1 MKKVLL
7 LLLITFFCFPLSIF
21 AQNPY
26 AKGAKFTFKVHSY
39 SHFIGRTSSSESD
52 KTYYR
57 DWYVI
62 DYDPVSQISQIQTS
76 DRTAEWDNYNNT
88 PIDTFW
94 IKPYNEYAFLESKD
108 NGNTWSFFYSS
119 DGTPQ
124 TGNQAFC
131 GKSMKTY
138 YYSESQG
145 GPSSVYAPDGTKIS
159 SDNESNKKRTW
170 TELGLS
176 KVYMYSHSDKTDNI
190 STTEYD
196 MELIFASIP
205 GKKDYYDGS
214 KYQKP
219 ICELCVG
226 IYSPSFKYQPEGSRY
241 VNDAYGAISL
251 QYKKDEYALGYKIFA
266 LCLDDFRS
274 GYVTKSFP
282 FSSPTYFDEKII
294 LSDEVKELGVN
305 GSTSFC
311 YLNAGGLSSLADVMG
326 GQWLFYVIPYNEIY
340 FNNDQLL
347 EFIYEIDGKDYYS
360 AYTYVIENLNSLK
373 EKFPGVYLNISDEQF
388 NWINI
393 SDEPYAWQKDLTVI
407 EDIDISVKNPYVPT
421 LSTGKYNLWGQKIPQ
436 SQKGIYIQNSR
447 LYYEKE

>member
-7 LLLITFFCFPLSIF
+7 LLMITVFCFPLSIF

-62 DYDPVSQISQIQTS
+62 DYDPGSQISQIQTS

-88 PIDTFW
+88 SIDTFW

-226 IYSPSFKYQPEGSRY
+226 IYSPSFKYQPEESRY
-241 VNDAYGAISL
+241 INDAHGAISL
-251 QYKKDEYALGYKIFA
+251 QYKKDEHAVGYKIYA
-266 LCLDDFRS
+266 LCLDNFMG
-274 GYVTKSFP
+274 GYVTNSFP
-282 FSSPTYFDEKII
+282 FSSPTYYNVD
-294 LSDEVKELGVN
+294 LSDDVKNIGVN

-311 YLNAGGLSSLADVMG
+311 YLNSAGLSLVDVMG
-326 GQWLFYVIPYNEIY
+326 GQWLFFVIPYNEIY
-340 FNNDQLL
+340 FNNDQLV
-347 EFIYEIDGKDYYS
+347 EFVNEINGKDYS
-360 AYTYVIENLNSLK
+360 TAYAYVVEKLNSLQS
-373 EKFPGVYLNISDEQF
+373 KFPGVYLNIGDNQ
-388 NWINI
+388 
-393 SDEPYAWQKDLTVI
+393 YVWQSDLTAI
-407 EDIDISVKNPYVPT
+407 ENIDISVKDLQKGTP
-421 LSTGKYNLWGQKIPQ
+421 STDKYNLWGQKIPQ
-436 SQKGIYIQNSR
+436 SQKGIYIQNGR

>member
-226 IYSPSFKYQPEGSRY
+226 IYSPSFKYQPEESRY

-251 QYKKDEYALGYKIFA
+251 QYKKDEHAVGYKIYA
-266 LCLDDFRS
+266 LCLDNFMG
-274 GYVTKSFP
+274 GYVTNSFP
-282 FSSPTYFDEKII
+282 FSSPTYYNVD
-294 LSDEVKELGVN
+294 LSDDVKNIGVN

-311 YLNAGGLSSLADVMG
+311 YLNSAGLSLVDVMG

-340 FNNDQLL
+340 FNNDQLV
-347 EFIYEIDGKDYYS
+347 EFVNEINGKDYS
-360 AYTYVIENLNSLK
+360 TAYAYVVEKLNSLQS
-373 EKFPGVYLNISDEQF
+373 KFPGVYLNIGDNQ
-388 NWINI
+388 
-393 SDEPYAWQKDLTVI
+393 YVWQSDLTAI
-407 EDIDISVKNPYVPT
+407 ENIDISVKDSQVKTP
-421 LSTGKYNLWGQKIPQ
+421 STDKYNLWGQKIPQ
-436 SQKGIYIQNSR
+436 SQKGMYIQNGR

>member
-7 LLLITFFCFPLSIF
+7 LLMITVFCFPLSIF

-226 IYSPSFKYQPEGSRY
+226 IYSPSFKYQPEESRY
-241 VNDAYGAISL
+241 INDAHGAISL
-251 QYKKDEYALGYKIFA
+251 QYKKDEHAVGYKIYA
-266 LCLDDFRS
+266 LCLDNFMG
-274 GYVTKSFP
+274 GYVTNSFP
-282 FSSPTYFDEKII
+282 FSSPTYYNVD
-294 LSDEVKELGVN
+294 LSDDVKNIGVN

-311 YLNAGGLSSLADVMG
+311 YLNSAGLSLVDVMG
-326 GQWLFYVIPYNEIY
+326 GQWLFFVIPYNEIY
-340 FNNDQLL
+340 FNNDQLV
-347 EFIYEIDGKDYYS
+347 EFVNEINGKDYS
-360 AYTYVIENLNSLK
+360 TAYAYVVEKLNSLQS
-373 EKFPGVYLNISDEQF
+373 KFPGVYLNIGDNQ
-388 NWINI
+388 
-393 SDEPYAWQKDLTVI
+393 YVWQSDLTAI
-407 EDIDISVKNPYVPT
+407 ENIDISVKDLQKGTP
-421 LSTGKYNLWGQKIPQ
+421 STDKYNLWGQKIPQ
-436 SQKGIYIQNSR
+436 SQKGIYIQNGR

>member
-7 LLLITFFCFPLSIF
+7 LLMITVFCFPLSIF

-226 IYSPSFKYQPEGSRY
+226 IYSPSFKYQPEESRY
-241 VNDAYGAISL
+241 VNDAHGAISL
-251 QYKKDEYALGYKIFA
+251 QYKKDEHAVGYKIYA
-266 LCLDDFRS
+266 LCLDNFMG
-274 GYVTKSFP
+274 GYVTNSFP
-282 FSSPTYFDEKII
+282 FSSPTYYNVD
-294 LSDEVKELGVN
+294 LSDDVKNIGVN

-311 YLNAGGLSSLADVMG
+311 YLNSAGLSLVDVMG

-340 FNNDQLL
+340 FNNDQLV
-347 EFIYEIDGKDYYS
+347 EFVNEINGKDYS
-360 AYTYVIENLNSLK
+360 TAYAYVVEKLNSLQS
-373 EKFPGVYLNISDEQF
+373 KFPGVYLNIGDNQ
-388 NWINI
+388 
-393 SDEPYAWQKDLTVI
+393 YVWQSDLTAI
-407 EDIDISVKNPYVPT
+407 ENIDISVKDSQVKTP
-421 LSTGKYNLWGQKIPQ
+421 STDKYNLWGQKIPQ
-436 SQKGIYIQNSR
+436 SQKGIYIQNGR